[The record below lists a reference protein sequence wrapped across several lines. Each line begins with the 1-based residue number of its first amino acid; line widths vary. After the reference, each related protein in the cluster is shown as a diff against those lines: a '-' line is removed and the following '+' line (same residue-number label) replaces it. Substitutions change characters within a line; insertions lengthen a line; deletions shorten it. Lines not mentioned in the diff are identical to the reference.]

1 MKYTQVAADAFAKLQ
16 LNAGII
22 LTEFD
27 PTDPPTTDAEKEEMR
42 ANILAATGGGVQ
54 FTATPS
60 YVDFGEDIDN
70 VPANTKELNH
80 LDGFDVK
87 LSGTGKTVD
96 KEFAAMLIAAADITG
111 DKVVPRNVIRLT
123 DYKTLWWVGDYS
135 DTNTGANAGF
145 CAIKV
150 ENALSTGGFS
160 LQSNDN
166 GKADFSFE
174 FTGYYSLE
182 DVEHVPFELYIKAG
196 E

>member
-27 PTDPPTTDAEKEEMR
+27 PTDPPTTDQEKEEMR
-42 ANILAATGGGVQ
+42 ENILAATGGGVQ

-111 DKVVPRNVIRLT
+111 DKVVPRNVIQLT

-135 DTNTGANAGF
+135 DKNTGDNAGF
-145 CAIKV
+145 CAIKI

-174 FTGYYSLE
+174 FTGYYSME
-182 DVEHVPFELYIKAG
+182 DVDHVPFEVYIKAG